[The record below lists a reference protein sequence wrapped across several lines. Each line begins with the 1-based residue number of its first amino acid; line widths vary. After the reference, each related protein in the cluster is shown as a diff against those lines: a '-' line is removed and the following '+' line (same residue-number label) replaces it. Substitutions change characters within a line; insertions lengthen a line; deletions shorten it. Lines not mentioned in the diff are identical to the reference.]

1 MFRYLSIAHY
11 VTSCKHH
18 VEVNSVEENGAPALD
33 GLIDECIALVIL
45 MDVSFLRTYSPL
57 SADPVIVDVCFNVLI
72 KQNGGLL
79 DLDSNS
85 LVLFNV

>member
-1 MFRYLSIAHY
+1 
-11 VTSCKHH
+11 
-18 VEVNSVEENGAPALD
+18 
-33 GLIDECIALVIL
+33 